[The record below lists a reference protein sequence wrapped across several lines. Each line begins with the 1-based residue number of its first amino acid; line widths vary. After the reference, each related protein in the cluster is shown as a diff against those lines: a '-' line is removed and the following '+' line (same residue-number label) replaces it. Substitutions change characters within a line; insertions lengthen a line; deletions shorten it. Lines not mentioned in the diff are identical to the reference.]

1 MKKVFV
7 ILIAVVVVGGLFAM
21 ADEAVKNR
29 KSGAEGNARVV
40 QAQQVGSSRVV
51 GTITYDTGAP
61 NAGFSAGTGGH
72 AVGNVFNSFSGAP
85 LLTTGTLST
94 AYVFMTGG
102 SQFFLSGFGAP
113 NPTGTATRFMYLN
126 ISGAAPGTFAQVTG
140 LAQPV
145 GQTFLMGMYDWSG
158 RQVGMDDA
166 TTAGQGFHA
175 FSINTHWATPPYL
188 GTGFATIPLRNAL
201 VRARGDLLVPVEL
214 MNFTI
219 E

>member
-1 MKKVFV
+1 MKRVLLV
-7 ILIAVVVVGGLFAM
+7 VTVLVVAGGLIAV

-29 KSGAEGNARVV
+29 MTGAVGNAKVIK
-40 QAQQVGSSRVV
+40 ANQVDGSRVV

-72 AVGNVFNSFSGAP
+72 AVGNVFDSASGSP
-85 LLTTGTLST
+85 LLGTGVLST

-102 SQFFLSGFGAP
+102 SQFFLSGFGPP
-113 NPTGTATRFMYLN
+113 NATGTATRFMYFN
-126 ISGAAPGTFAQVTG
+126 IGTASPGTFNQVTG

-145 GQTFLMGMYDWSG
+145 GPTFLMCMYDWSG
-158 RQVGMDDA
+158 RQVGMDSA
-166 TTAGQGFHA
+166 SAAGQGFHA

-188 GTGFATIPLRNAL
+188 GTGFATIPDRNAL